1 MLNLETKL
9 DLLDIV
15 RDDNVAESLSPED
28 RKAIAQQVYASWELD
43 QQSRSEWEAS
53 MSEALK
59 LATQV
64 SEEKTFPWPNCSN
77 VKFPLI
83 TIAALQFHARAYS
96 SLLPGPDVVKCR
108 TYGSDPDGIEAARA
122 QRVSEH
128 MSYQVMEEDEAWE
141 EVHDRVLITVPIIG
155 CAFKKVFF
163 DPRIG
168 CNVSTFVPA
177 RNLYIPYFAS
187 SLESATRI
195 TEYVEIAPND
205 MISQVR
211 SGLFLEDALD
221 NIPTFSGTS
230 TTLRQ
235 IQDTIQGVREGA
247 DDHDRP
253 YETLEQHGWL
263 DLDGDGYKEP
273 YIITIRKDTQ
283 CLCRIV
289 ARFTSTA
296 IQNNKKG
303 EVIRIDPTH
312 YYEKYSFIPSPDGG
326 IYDLGWGRLLGPLNE
341 SINTAINQLIDAG
354 TLATTGG
361 GFLGRGARLRSGNIA
376 LKPFEWV
383 RVDATG
389 DDLRKSIVPATFRD
403 PSAVLFNLL
412 QLLINYGERVAG
424 VTDAQVGITPGQNTP
439 AETTRTVVAEG
450 QKVFLGILKRLYRSM
465 KREFRKRYML
475 NRHFLDAEVHY
486 NSALS
491 GEARKVLAIDY
502 APSEKLICPAADP
515 NMLTDAQR
523 LQQIQLLKQSAATTQ
538 GYDLAAVERR
548 FLEAIRVS
556 DVSTIFPGPDKVPA
570 QPHYRIQ
577 IEQMRNEA
585 DMRKQQASIQ
595 LEALK
600 LLGEADLNQAKIA
613 KLQAEVF
620 AIMQQTKGAQTQQQI
635 SIINAQIGA
644 AKAKQDTLLKAAA
657 ILQRSIQAKEKDSG
671 ETSSDNGAGMDGL
684 ETESS
689 DNLLQQATGDIS
701 GQPEAAMGL
710 G

>member
-9 DLLDIV
+9 KLLDIV
-15 RDDNVAESLSPED
+15 QDDNIAESLSSED

-43 QQSRSEWEAS
+43 CQSRSEWEQS

-64 SEEKTFPWPNCSN
+64 AEAKTFPWPNCSN
-77 VKFPLI
+77 VKFPLL

-108 TYGSDPDGIEAARA
+108 TYGSDPEGIEAARA

-128 MSYQVMEEDEAWE
+128 MSYQVMEEDESWE
-141 EVHDRVLITVPIIG
+141 EVHDRILITVPIIG
-155 CAFKKVFF
+155 CAFKKIFF
-163 DPRIG
+163 DPRLG
-168 CNVSTFVPA
+168 CNVSAFVSA

-195 TEYVEIAPND
+195 TEYVEVAPND
-205 MISQVR
+205 MVSLVR
-211 SGLFLEDALD
+211 NGLFLEEALD
-221 NIPTFSGTS
+221 NTPTFSGTAS
-230 TTLRQ
+230 TLRQ
-235 IQDTIQGVREGA
+235 VQDTIQGVREGA

-289 ARFTSTA
+289 ARFTRTA
-296 IQNNKKG
+296 IQKNSKG
-303 EVIRIDPTH
+303 EVTRIDPTH

-326 IYDLGWGRLLGPLNE
+326 IYDIGWGRLLGPLNE

-376 LKPFEWV
+376 LKPFEWT

-389 DDLRKSIVPATFRD
+389 DDLRKSIVPATVRD

-412 QLLINYGERVAG
+412 QLLINYGERIAG

-465 KREFRKRYML
+465 KREFRKRYLL
-475 NRHFLDAEVHY
+475 NRHFLDAEVSY
-486 NSALS
+486 NSAIS
-491 GEARKVLAIDY
+491 GEARKALALDY

-523 LQQIQLLKQSAATTQ
+523 LQQAQLLKQAASTTQ

-577 IEQMRNEA
+577 IEQMRLEGRQLEQRTN
-585 DMRKQQASIQ
+585 IQ
-595 LEALK
+595 FEALK

-620 AIMQQTKGAQTQQQI
+620 AIMQQTRGAQTQQQI

-657 ILQRSIQAKEKDSG
+657 ILQRSIQTKERENG
-671 ETSSDNGAGMDGL
+671 ESTSDNGAGMGGL
-684 ETESS
+684 ENESS
-689 DNLLQQATGDIS
+689 DNLLSQAPGDIS

>member
-9 DLLDIV
+9 KLLDIV
-15 RDDNVAESLSPED
+15 QDDNVAESLSPED
-28 RKAIAQQVYASWELD
+28 RKAIAQQVYAAWELD
-43 QQSRSEWEAS
+43 QQSRSEWEQS
-53 MSEALK
+53 MSDALK

-64 SEEKTFPWPNCSN
+64 AEAKTFPWPNCSN

-108 TYGSDPDGIEAARA
+108 IYGSDPEGIEAARA

-141 EVHDRVLITVPIIG
+141 EVHDRILITVPIVG
-155 CAFKKVFF
+155 CAFKKIFF
-163 DPRIG
+163 DPRLG
-168 CNVSTFVPA
+168 YNVSSFVPA

-195 TEYVEIAPND
+195 TEYVEVAPND
-205 MISQVR
+205 MVSLVR
-211 SGLFLEDALD
+211 MGLFLKETLE
-221 NIPTFSGTS
+221 NTPTFSGDVS
-230 TTLRQ
+230 TLSQ
-235 IQDTIQGVREGA
+235 VKDTVQGVREVA

-253 YETLEQHGWL
+253 YETLEQHSWL

-273 YIITIRKDTQ
+273 YIITIRKDTK

-289 ARFTSTA
+289 ARFTRTA
-296 IQNNKKG
+296 IQKNSKG
-303 EVIRIDPTH
+303 AVVHIDPTH
-312 YYEKYSFIPSPDGG
+312 YYEKYSFIPAPDGG

-376 LKPFEWV
+376 LKPFEWI

-403 PSAVLFNLL
+403 PSAVLYNLL

-465 KREFRKRYML
+465 KREFRKRYLL
-475 NRHFLDAEVHY
+475 NRYFLDAEVHY
-486 NSALS
+486 NSAIS
-491 GEARKVLAIDY
+491 GEARKVLALDY

-523 LQQIQLLKQSAATTQ
+523 LQQVQLLKQSAASTQ
-538 GYDLAAVERR
+538 GYDLGAVERR
-548 FLEAIRVS
+548 FLEAIRIS
-556 DVSTIFPGPDKVPA
+556 DISTIFPGPDKIPA

-577 IEQMRNEA
+577 IEQMRLEGRQLEQRNN
-585 DMRKQQASIQ
+585 IQ

-620 AIMQQTKGAQTQQQI
+620 AIMQQTRGAQTQQQI

-644 AKAKQDTLLKAAA
+644 ARAKQDTLLKAAA
-657 ILQRSIQAKEKDSG
+657 ILQRSIQLKEKDSG
-671 ETSSDNGAGMDGL
+671 ESTSSNGAGMGGL
-684 ETESS
+684 EDKSS
-689 DNLLQQATGDIS
+689 NNLLQQATGDLS
-701 GQPEAAMGL
+701 GKSEATMDL

>member
-1 MLNLETKL
+1 MLTLNAKL
-9 DLLDIV
+9 KLTDIV
-15 RDDNVAESLSPED
+15 QDDNVAESLSSED
-28 RKAIAQQVYASWELD
+28 CKAIAQHVYATWELD
-43 QQSRSEWEAS
+43 QQSRSEWETS

-64 SEEKTFPWPNCSN
+64 AEAKTFPWPNCSN

-83 TIAALQFHARAYS
+83 TIAALQFHARAYA

-108 TYGSDPDGIEAARA
+108 IYGSDPDGIEAARA

-141 EVHDRVLITVPIIG
+141 EVHDRILITVPIVG
-155 CAFKKVFF
+155 CAFKKIFF
-163 DPRIG
+163 DPRLG
-168 CNVSTFVPA
+168 YNVSSFVSA

-195 TEYVEIAPND
+195 TEYVEVAPND
-205 MISQVR
+205 MVSMVR
-211 SGLFLEDALD
+211 SGLFLKEALD
-221 NIPTFSGTS
+221 NTPTFSGTFS
-230 TTLRQ
+230 TLRQ
-235 IQDTIQGVREGA
+235 VQDTVQGVREAA
-247 DDHDRP
+247 DDYDRP

-296 IQNNKKG
+296 IQRNHKK
-303 EVIRIDPTH
+303 EVVRIDPTH
-312 YYEKYSFIPSPDGG
+312 YYEKYSFIPAPDGG

-361 GFLGRGARLRSGNIA
+361 GFLGRGTRLRSGNIA

-403 PSAVLFNLL
+403 PSAVLYNLL

-465 KREFRKRYML
+465 KREFRKRYLL
-475 NRHFLDAEVHY
+475 NRHFLDSEVQY
-486 NSALS
+486 NSAIS
-491 GEARKVLAIDY
+491 GEARKVLALDY
-502 APSEKLICPAADP
+502 TPSEKLICPAADP

-523 LQQIQLLKQSAATTQ
+523 LQQVQLLKQSASTTQ

-556 DVSTIFPGPDKVPA
+556 DISTIFPGPEKVPA

-577 IEQMRNEA
+577 IEQMRLEGRQLEQRNN
-585 DMRKQQASIQ
+585 IQ
-595 LEALK
+595 LAALK

-620 AIMQQTKGAQTQQQI
+620 AIMQQTRGIQTQQQI
-635 SIINAQIGA
+635 SIINTQIGA
-644 AKAKQDTLLKAAA
+644 AKAKQEALLKAAA
-657 ILQRSIQAKEKDSG
+657 LLQRSIQTKEKDSG
-671 ETSSDNGAGMDGL
+671 ESSSDNGSRLDGL
-684 ETESS
+684 EDESS
-689 DNLLQQATGDIS
+689 DNLLQQTAPDFS
-701 GQPEAAMGL
+701 GQSEAAMGL

>member
-1 MLNLETKL
+1 MLKLTTKRKL
-9 DLLDIV
+9 TDIIQ
-15 RDDNVAESLSPED
+15 DDNVAESLSSED
-28 RKAIAQQVYASWELD
+28 CEAIAQQVYATWELD
-43 QQSRSEWEAS
+43 QQSRSAWEQS

-64 SEEKTFPWPNCSN
+64 AEAKTFPWPNCSN

-83 TIAALQFHARAYS
+83 TIAALQFHARAYA

-108 TYGSDPDGIEAARA
+108 IYGSDPDGIEAARA

-141 EVHDRVLITVPIIG
+141 EVHDRVLITVPIVG

-163 DPRIG
+163 DPRLG
-168 CNVSTFVPA
+168 YNVSSFVPA

-195 TEYVEIAPND
+195 TEYAEITQND
-205 MISQVR
+205 MVSMVR
-211 SGLFLEDALD
+211 SGLFLEKALD
-221 NIPTFSGTS
+221 NTPTVSGIS
-230 TTLRQ
+230 STLRQ
-235 IQDTIQGVREGA
+235 VQDAVQGVREAA

-263 DLDGDGYKEP
+263 DLDGDGYEEP

-289 ARFTSTA
+289 ARFTRTA
-296 IQNNKKG
+296 IQKNNNG
-303 EVIRIDPTH
+303 EVIRIDATH
-312 YYEKYSFIPSPDGG
+312 YYEKYSFIPAPDGG

-376 LKPFEWV
+376 LKPFEWI

-403 PSAVLFNLL
+403 PSAVLYNLL

-424 VTDAQVGITPGQNTP
+424 ITDAQVGITPGQNTP

-465 KREFRKRYML
+465 KREFRKRYLL
-475 NRHFLDAEVHY
+475 NRHFLDAEVSY
-486 NSALS
+486 NSAIS
-491 GEARKVLAIDY
+491 GEARKVLALDY
-502 APSEKLICPAADP
+502 APSEKLICPSADP

-523 LQQIQLLKQSAATTQ
+523 LQQVQLLKQSAATTQ
-538 GYDLAAVERR
+538 GYDMAAVERR

-556 DVSTIFPGPDKVPA
+556 DISTIFPGPDRVPA

-577 IEQMRNEA
+577 IEQMRLEGRQLEQRNT
-585 DMRKQQASIQ
+585 IQ
-595 LEALK
+595 LETLK

-613 KLQAEVF
+613 KLQAEAL
-620 AIMQQTKGAQTQQQI
+620 AITQQTRSATTQQQI

-644 AKAKQDTLLKAAA
+644 AKAKQDSLLKAAA
-657 ILQRSIQAKEKDSG
+657 ILQRSIQTKEKDSG
-671 ETSSDNGAGMDGL
+671 ESPSNNRAGMGRL
-684 ETESS
+684 EDKSS
-689 DNLLQQATGDIS
+689 DNLLQQATGS
-701 GQPEAAMGL
+701 VSEQPEAAMGL